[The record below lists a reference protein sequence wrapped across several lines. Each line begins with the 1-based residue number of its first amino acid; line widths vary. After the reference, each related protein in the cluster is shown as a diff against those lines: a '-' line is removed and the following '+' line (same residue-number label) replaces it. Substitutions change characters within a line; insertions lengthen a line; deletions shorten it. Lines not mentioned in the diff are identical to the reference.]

1 MRFEALVLI
10 FFELALGRLYAI
22 KERRLDM
29 NNVRKLEPVIQYLE
43 VPEVPPEYEDDDKPS
58 KYLNHMNHKKLYNLE
73 RNAIAEDQ
81 KTWNSSFSY
90 CYSTPIPK
98 TKFFSD
104 FISVYIP

>member
-1 MRFEALVLI
+1 MKPTMRFEALVLI

-58 KYLNHMNHKKLYNLE
+58 KYLNHINKKFLQFGEKY
-73 RNAIAEDQ
+73 
-81 KTWNSSFSY
+81 
-90 CYSTPIPK
+90 YSGK
-98 TKFFSD
+98 
-104 FISVYIP
+104 

>member
-58 KYLNHMNHKKLYNLE
+58 KYLNHIYKKLYYLE
-73 RNAIAEDQ
+73 WNTIAERLH
-81 KTWNSSFSY
+81 
-90 CYSTPIPK
+90 
-98 TKFFSD
+98 
-104 FISVYIP
+104 

>member
-1 MRFEALVLI
+1 MKFESLILI

-58 KYLNHMNHKKLYNLE
+58 KYLNHMNPKKIVLFGEKY
-73 RNAIAEDQ
+73 
-81 KTWNSSFSY
+81 
-90 CYSTPIPK
+90 YSGKVT
-98 TKFFSD
+98 
-104 FISVYIP
+104 

>member
-1 MRFEALVLI
+1 MKFEALVLI

-58 KYLNHMNHKKLYNLE
+58 KYLKINCIIWRQILKRNKKYKC
-73 RNAIAEDQ
+73 RQ
-81 KTWNSSFSY
+81 
-90 CYSTPIPK
+90 
-98 TKFFSD
+98 TK
-104 FISVYIP
+104 VRL